1 MTHTCPP
8 TQINTNNDEGRIQ
21 RELCLGIT
29 VRKRE
34 ILHPHNKTWFH
45 TKKHVVIQK
54 HGIFHLHNK
63 YDKKTMEF
71 FDPHSLK
78 HQLLWCASYS
88 TTSRF
93 AVAVPLVVSE
103 AGKQHYFCL
112 RNASV
117 QLTKVDTVNSSCNET
132 LCNRQSPIMQ
142 TGSCGCLYSNYTCS
156 IVLDMTVTF
165 KATDSNTRYENQ
177 YSVPHF

>member
-1 MTHTCPP
+1 VKFFIH
-8 TQINTNNDEGRIQ
+8 
-21 RELCLGIT
+21 IT
-29 VRKRE
+29 
-34 ILHPHNKTWFH
+34 
-45 TKKHVVIQK
+45 K
-54 HGIFHLHNK
+54 HGFTPKNMLLFKNMEFFICTINMI
-63 YDKKTMEF
+63 KKTMEF

-112 RNASV
+112 RNVSV
-117 QLTKVDTVNSSCNET
+117 QLTKVDTVNSSCNGT

-142 TGSCGCLYSNYTCS
+142 TGSCGCLYSNCTCS